1 MGDAEGLDRDSVAE
15 ICDHVARA
23 RMTLA
28 IVRTP
33 HAPQQLRPVFE
44 SVSSACSLPLV
55 RTIFS
60 PLSDFGFAEFNS
72 NGRMLVMLFIG
83 GTRTELVSVSE
94 TDEIAVRDLEDSV
107 SSSNIQSSTIRDGL

>member
-1 MGDAEGLDRDSVAE
+1 MGGAEALDPDSIAE
-15 ICDHVARA
+15 ICDHVTRA

-28 IVRTP
+28 IIRTP

-44 SVSSACSLPLV
+44 SVSSACSLPLL

-72 NGRMLVMLFIG
+72 NGKMLVMLFIG
-83 GTRTELVSVSE
+83 GRRTELVSVSE
-94 TDEIAVRDLEDSV
+94 TDEITVKDLEDSV
-107 SSSNIQSSTIRDGL
+107 SSSNVQSSTIRDGT

>member
-1 MGDAEGLDRDSVAE
+1 MGGASLDQTSIDAIR
-15 ICDHVARA
+15 DHVSGS

-28 IVRTP
+28 IVRTRE
-33 HAPQQLRPVFE
+33 APQQLRPVFE
-44 SVSSACSLPLV
+44 AVAEACSLSLV

-83 GTRTELVSVSE
+83 GPRTELVSVSE

-107 SSSNIQSSTIRDGL
+107 SSSNIQSSVIRDGL

>member
-1 MGDAEGLDRDSVAE
+1 MGGATLDAATIDAIAE
-15 ICDHVARA
+15 HVSRT

-33 HAPQQLRPVFE
+33 EAPQQLRPVFE
-44 SVSSACSLPLV
+44 TVSSACSLPLV

-72 NGRMLVMLFIG
+72 NGKMLVMLFIG
-83 GTRTELVSVSE
+83 GPRTELVSVSE
-94 TDEIAVRDLEDSV
+94 TDEITVRDLEDSV

>member
-1 MGDAEGLDRDSVAE
+1 MPGPKLSPSEMERVCADVR
-15 ICDHVARA
+15 RF

-28 IVRTP
+28 VIRSDE
-33 HAPQQLRPVFE
+33 APQQLKHLFE
-44 SVSSACSLPLV
+44 DVSNRCSLPLV
-55 RTIFS
+55 RVISS

-94 TDEIAVRDLEDSV
+94 TDEVFVQDMEDSV
-107 SSSNIQSSTIRDGL
+107 SSSNIQSSVIRDGL

>member
-1 MGDAEGLDRDSVAE
+1 MGDAENLDPGSVAE
-15 ICDHVARA
+15 ICDHVERA

-33 HAPQQLRPVFE
+33 NAPQQLRPVFE
-44 SVSSACSLPLV
+44 SVASACSLPLV

-72 NGRMLVMLFIG
+72 NGKMLVMLFIG